1 MLTQKRCP
9 KCGGNIYMDR
19 DSYGWYEQC
28 LQCSYTRD
36 LVNIG
41 ELTEHVVP
49 AKRKTRKVK
58 H

>member
-1 MLTQKRCP
+1 
-9 KCGGNIYMDR
+9 MDR
-19 DSYGWYEQC
+19 DGYGWYEQC